1 MGSEMCIR
9 DRGHALGLKHNLCSN
24 SSMSYAKWSEE
35 PTYFTATDLM
45 QLMLL
50 YDDRIREK
58 FISSNVVTFLEL
70 DPVKFK
76 EFKSKPSEACGI
88 NQKGFDKLIQY
99 QQGEIKIEEL
109 LEDS

>member
-1 MGSEMCIR
+1 MVHEV
-9 DRGHALGLKHNLCSN
+9 GHALGLKHNLCSN
-24 SSMSYAKWSEE
+24 SSMSYAKWAEE

-58 FISSNVVTFLEL
+58 FTSSNVVTFLEL

-76 EFKSKPSEACGI
+76 EFKSKPSEACGV

-99 QQGEIKIEEL
+99 QQGEIGIEEL